1 MLDTA
6 RRLIAP
12 SARSDVPPFMVMDVM
27 AAAARIEARWRARR
41 CTWRSASRPRPRRAP
56 RSRAAKAA
64 LDTADIGYTAGARHP
79 GAARSGLRGTMPR
92 LHGVTVEPER
102 IVVTTGSSAGFIL
115 AFLALFEPGDRVAVA
130 CPGYPPYRHILTAL
144 GCEPVMI
151 EISEATRWSI
161 TIDALLEAH
170 RRTPLKG
177 VLVASPANPTGTMMR
192 PDALA
197 ELIAAAEGEGIRFIS
212 DEIYHGL
219 DYAFPAETAAKFS
232 DNAVIINSFSKYFCM
247 TGWRVGWMVVPDAL
261 VRPIERL
268 QQNLA
273 ISVPTLSQVAAAA
286 AFDGRDEM
294 EAVKHG
300 YEENRRIL
308 VEGLPEG
315 RAAREFLP
323 VDGAFYLYAD
333 VSRFTDDSFDF
344 AKRMLEEA
352 GVAATPGIDFDPVDG
367 KHFMRFSYAGS
378 AADMREAVERIGRWL
393 QRLES
398 CGSKRYGA
406 WQIAHHVMRAR
417 VALMHAAAHQASAR
431 HHVDGPRIVAAVTRN
446 RQGTGECGAAPRAP
460 VWRTDSTACAGSQ
473 EGLAGAVPLQPG
485 PGRPEY
491 EERQAELR
499 AVAEARRQREE
510 ARARQ
515 KAAEEA
521 ARAEAARLKAER
533 EAEAA
538 RKAAEEAA
546 RTPPKR
552 PPSWRSSRRRKRK
565 SRPRCS
571 PSRRPRATPATRR
584 ARRPR
589 RSGGAGTERSA
600 QNSTSSS
607 STSSGSDFA
616 SSIHS
621 CIAGSAM
628 MAAQ

>member
-1 MLDTA
+1 
-6 RRLIAP
+6 
-12 SARSDVPPFMVMDVM
+12 
-27 AAAARIEARWRARR
+27 
-41 CTWRSASRPRPRRAP
+41 
-56 RSRAAKAA
+56 
-64 LDTADIGYTAGARHP
+64 
-79 GAARSGLRGTMPR
+79 
-92 LHGVTVEPER
+92 
-102 IVVTTGSSAGFIL
+102 
-115 AFLALFEPGDRVAVA
+115 
-130 CPGYPPYRHILTAL
+130 
-144 GCEPVMI
+144 
-151 EISEATRWSI
+151 
-161 TIDALLEAH
+161 
-170 RRTPLKG
+170 
-177 VLVASPANPTGTMMR
+177 MMR

-247 TGWRVGWMVVPDAL
+247 TGWRIGWMVAPEAL

-308 VEGLPEG
+308 IEGLPQAG
-315 RAAREFLP
+315 LDPFLP

-333 VSRFTDDSFDF
+333 VSRFTDDSLDF

-367 KHFMRFSYAGS
+367 KHFVRFCYAGS
-378 AADMREAVERIGRWL
+378 AADMREAVNAHRALVASLSSR
-393 QRLES
+393 ES
-398 CGSKRYGA
+398 YGA
-406 WQIAHHVMRAR
+406 RQLRQRVLRAKSIALTSALARRRAKS
-417 VALMHAAAHQASAR
+417 AL
-431 HHVDGPRIVAAVTRN
+431 VAAVTRN
-446 RQGTGECGAAPRAP
+446 GANRNVERPQGHQYGR
-460 VWRTDSTACAGSQ
+460 STRACAGSQ
-473 EGLAGAVPLQPG
+473 ESIAGALPLRSPSRAIRSTRNS
-485 PGRPEY
+485 RPK
-491 EERQAELR
+491 LR
-499 AVAEARRQREE
+499 EVAEARRQREE
-510 ARARQ
+510 ER
-515 KAAEEA
+515 A
-521 ARAEAARLKAER
+521 ARRPTKRPRAPKQARLKAER
-533 EAEAA
+533 D
-538 RKAAEEAA
+538 AEEAREAAEKAAQA
-546 RTPPKR
+546 RR
-552 PPSWRSSRRRKRK
+552 RGSRHHGGSSRPRKRK

-571 PSRRPRATPATRR
+571 PSRRPRATHATRR

-589 RSGGAGTERSA
+589 KSGGAGTERAA